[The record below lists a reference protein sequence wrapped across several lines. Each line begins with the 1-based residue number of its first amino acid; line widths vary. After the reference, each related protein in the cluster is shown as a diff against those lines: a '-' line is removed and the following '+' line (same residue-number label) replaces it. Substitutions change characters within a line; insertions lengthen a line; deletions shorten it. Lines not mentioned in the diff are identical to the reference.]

1 MRRLTAPKYGT
12 WLVAVIFAALGFL
25 VQYGVIG
32 SFGISAFWLVSIAF
46 IILFLGTLL
55 RGL

>member
-1 MRRLTAPKYGT
+1 MRRLTAPRYGT
-12 WLVAVIFAALGFL
+12 WLVAVILAALGFL

-32 SFGISAFWLVSIAF
+32 SFGISAFWLVAIAF

>member
-1 MRRLTAPKYGT
+1 MKRLSAPKYGT
-12 WLVAVIFAALGFL
+12 WLVAVIFGVLGFL

-32 SFGISAFWLVSIAF
+32 SFGISAFWLIAIAF
-46 IILFLGTLL
+46 IILVLGTLL